1 MENNND
7 FNLID
12 FNSAENK
19 KPKKAEENE
28 KEAITKVKEE
38 TAAKKA
44 KKAPLHISSKQTK
57 IIAAVCIVLAF
68 LIIGITTC
76 AINDVNPISYMA
88 SIITNDKAHLVG
100 KWQSQETPGISAYV
114 FNDDG
119 TYESY
124 LSSFKFSGEY
134 ETKGDKLILKRP
146 GSNVRVEYKYSVKG
160 DVFTMT
166 LYKES
171 NRKVK
176 DKKTFKFD
184 RVDSLNQKSFGD
196 LLNKEQ
202 ITEPAK

>member
-100 KWQSQETPGISAYV
+100 KWQSQETPEFQHMYLTTTERMNHIFHHSNFQANMKQREISLFLKGPVQTFVLNTNIPLKAM
-114 FNDDG
+114 
-119 TYESY
+119 
-124 LSSFKFSGEY
+124 SS
-134 ETKGDKLILKRP
+134 L
-146 GSNVRVEYKYSVKG
+146 
-160 DVFTMT
+160 
-166 LYKES
+166 
-171 NRKVK
+171 
-176 DKKTFKFD
+176 
-184 RVDSLNQKSFGD
+184 
-196 LLNKEQ
+196 
-202 ITEPAK
+202 